1 MLIEPGLFEQA
12 GRIGDLPGAAPA
24 YILLWFCDSSF
35 KKKDLS
41 NQQKSFF
48 FHKLLKPAC
57 FQNRF
62 QSVVEKFEW
71 GLDLVN
77 WRLLPILYAFEIEW

>member
-12 GRIGDLPGAAPA
+12 GRIDDLSGVAPA

-48 FHKLLKPAC
+48 FHKLLTPGC

-62 QSVVEKFEW
+62 QSVVENKVW
-71 GLDLVN
+71 T
-77 WRLLPILYAFEIEW
+77 